1 MNMLFSSSEHSLQ
14 EKSLYAQKRDKKMNS
29 HSVNTTFSG
38 TDDLNEKSEPI
49 LAQHPVLLPRYV
61 NPLSMVK
68 SKTKNEIA
76 APANSSL
83 ELMTAANPTPAVPTP
98 SAAVEKHTAQVV
110 SVPESSRVGNK
121 QHLLGGNGVV
131 FRADSH
137 EPAKSTSSTS
147 NNDKAVL
154 EPSVPVSVPMA
165 KKIKIPV
172 PPKKLLKTVGQAISD
187 WNMIEDGDRVVLGLS
202 GGKDSLCMLHL
213 LRHFQRIAPIR
224 FTLACATVDPQ
235 TDSFDPSP
243 LIPYV
248 QSLGITY
255 HYLSEPI
262 VAMAKEKMQG
272 DSLCAFC
279 ARFKRGLLYSCCRDN
294 NYNKLVLAQHLDDL
308 AESFMMSALH
318 NGQVRTMKAN
328 YPIDNAD
335 DDIRVI
341 RPLVYTREQS
351 TRDFSLSLQ
360 LPVINENCPACF
372 EEPKERA
379 RMKKLLSQEEIM
391 IPSLFQNMR
400 RALTPLMHGDTYKV
414 MHKVVEDIEALNA
427 SKSNGKVRK
436 QKRSD
441 DSTEQVVKGE
451 TNVDETG
458 GAKKRSRPHTAG
470 DEEGEDSSISKV
482 QCTDEYCAPC
492 YELA

>member
-1 MNMLFSSSEHSLQ
+1 
-14 EKSLYAQKRDKKMNS
+14 
-29 HSVNTTFSG
+29 
-38 TDDLNEKSEPI
+38 
-49 LAQHPVLLPRYV
+49 
-61 NPLSMVK
+61 
-68 SKTKNEIA
+68 
-76 APANSSL
+76 
-83 ELMTAANPTPAVPTP
+83 
-98 SAAVEKHTAQVV
+98 
-110 SVPESSRVGNK
+110 
-121 QHLLGGNGVV
+121 
-131 FRADSH
+131 
-137 EPAKSTSSTS
+137 
-147 NNDKAVL
+147 
-154 EPSVPVSVPMA
+154 
-165 KKIKIPV
+165 
-172 PPKKLLKTVGQAISD
+172 
-187 WNMIEDGDRVVLGLS
+187 
-202 GGKDSLCMLHL
+202 MLHL

-451 TNVDETG
+451 ANGDETG

-470 DEEGEDSSISKV
+470 DEEGENSSISKV